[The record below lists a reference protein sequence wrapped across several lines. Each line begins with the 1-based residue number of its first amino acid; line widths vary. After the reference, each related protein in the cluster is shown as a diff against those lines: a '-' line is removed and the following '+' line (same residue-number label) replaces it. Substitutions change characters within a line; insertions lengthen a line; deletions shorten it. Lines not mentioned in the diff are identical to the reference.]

1 MFLKQ
6 LIWEDVQSFGKNQ
19 KHINALR
26 NQAQLIGFVGND
38 PEITELEGGKR
49 LARFSLATNE
59 IYTNTEGERQVS
71 TQWHTIVAW
80 DKQAEIAEKYVVKGK
95 EVAISGRI
103 LHRSYKDA
111 EGQTRN
117 TTEIRCT
124 DILLLGKAEAKV
136 ESQVF

>member
-1 MFLKQ
+1 MFLTQ
-6 LIWEDVQSFGKNQ
+6 FELRTVQSFGKNQ
-19 KHINALR
+19 NHMNALR

-38 PEITELEGGKR
+38 PEITEFEGGKR

-59 IYTNTEGERQVS
+59 MYTNTEGERQVS

-95 EVAISGRI
+95 EIAVSGRI
-103 LHRSYKDA
+103 LHRTYKDA
-111 EGQTRN
+111 EGQSRN

-124 DILLLGKAEAKV
+124 DILLLGKAEANIESKV
-136 ESQVF
+136 F

>member
-1 MFLKQ
+1 M
-6 LIWEDVQSFGKNQ
+6 
-19 KHINALR
+19 NALR

-71 TQWHTIVAW
+71 TQCHTIVAW